1 MNFWCGVELNPHFF
15 GFEIKEFS
23 YRPAFAMMSVL
34 NLSYL
39 FEQIRLY
46 GFASP
51 NLMTFQAISFFY
63 TIDAFVFEYGMIYM
77 FDIIEE
83 NFGFMLVFGDY
94 MWMPFVF
101 TLQNLYLI
109 NDLSYNPIQTY
120 ANIGIFIIGYII
132 FRGANNQKFVYRQDP
147 KKVWLGLIEPITL
160 ETSRD
165 RKLLISGFWGV
176 ARKINYL
183 GDILIAVSQSLPCWQ
198 SPYLLPWL
206 YPIYLTILLLHRAH
220 RDNERCKEK
229 YGKFWDEYCKKVRWI
244 MIPGIY

>member
-1 MNFWCGVELNPHFF
+1 
-15 GFEIKEFS
+15 
-23 YRPAFAMMSVL
+23 
-34 NLSYL
+34 
-39 FEQIRLY
+39 
-46 GFASP
+46 
-51 NLMTFQAISFFY
+51 
-63 TIDAFVFEYGMIYM
+63 
-77 FDIIEE
+77 
-83 NFGFMLVFGDY
+83 

-109 NDLSYNPIQTY
+109 NDFNYNPIQTFS
-120 ANIGIFIIGYII
+120 NIAIFIIGFII

-147 KKVWLGLIEPITL
+147 KQVWLGIIEPKTL

-183 GDILIAVSQSLPCWQ
+183 GDILIAISQSIPCLQ

-206 YPIYLTILLLHRAH
+206 YPIYLTSLLLHRAH
-220 RDNERCKEK
+220 RDNLRCQEK